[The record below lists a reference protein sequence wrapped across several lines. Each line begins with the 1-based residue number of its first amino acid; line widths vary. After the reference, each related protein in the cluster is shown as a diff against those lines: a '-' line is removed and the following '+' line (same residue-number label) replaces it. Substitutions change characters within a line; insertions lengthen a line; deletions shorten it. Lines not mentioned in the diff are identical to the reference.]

1 MAVMIPAVI
10 HSDVSSSA
18 EKRIFRLLR
27 DVPNTEDWI
36 VLHSL
41 GLAKHHTKR
50 RGEIDFL
57 VICSRGVFVLEVKGG
72 RVARNNGVWLT
83 RDRYGNNN
91 KLNES
96 PFEQA
101 ASAMFSLEKYIK
113 NNYELGDKLGKLIFG
128 YGVVLPNSPSFD
140 VEPDGDAQITYFL
153 EDTRQP
159 ITRYVGRIA
168 SFFEEQASGKRKRLT
183 HKDIDE
189 LVCYLRGDFDVV
201 LPLWEKIRE
210 IDDELLQLTKEQYQ
224 ILSVLDIK
232 PRVIVRGAAGTGKTL
247 IANKEATA
255 ASRRSKKVLFVCY
268 NRFLASRLNRNLVK
282 EHLYENIT
290 VCSLYQ
296 LMDELIRDSTYGDEF
311 AQKKQLSD
319 NDEIYS
325 VLYPEYASLAVM
337 ENDVISWDILIVDEG
352 QDFISEPVLDF
363 LDLCLVGGLE
373 SGNWRW
379 FMDDNNQAAVFG
391 HNDPASIERLESFGV
406 SHMLTIN
413 CRNTVQ
419 IQEETQMLSTP
430 RARAIARVEGLPVRY
445 VWFDSNSGQ
454 VSALTRQIERTN
466 KEGVSKSDVVILSAR
481 SISESAAAKIKSDN
495 VLPFEQINLT
505 DNKNIN
511 NIPYTTISAF
521 KGLEADIVI
530 LTDIEKLDGYWW
542 QAVLYVG
549 MTRARVELVVLLPEK
564 LRNIYNV
571 KVNNALALLDDD
583 EE

>member
-27 DVPNTEDWI
+27 DAPNTEDWV

-41 GLAKHHTKR
+41 GLAKHQTKR

-57 VICSRGVFVLEVKGG
+57 VICSRGIFVLEVKGG
-72 RVARNNGVWLT
+72 RVARNNGVWIT

-113 NNYELGDKLGKLIFG
+113 NNHELGEKLGKLIFG

-153 EDTRQP
+153 EDTRQS
-159 ITRYVGRIA
+159 IARYIGRIA
-168 SFFEEQASGKRKRLT
+168 LFSEEQTLGKRKRPT

-189 LVCYLRGDFDVV
+189 LVSYLRGDFDVV

-210 IDDELLQLTKEQYQ
+210 TDDELLQLTKEQYQ

-247 IANKEATA
+247 IANKEATTA
-255 ASRRSKKVLFVCY
+255 ASRRTNKVLFVCY
-268 NRFLASRLNRNLVK
+268 NRFLASKLNQNLVK
-282 EHLYENIT
+282 EQFYKNIT

-296 LMDELIRDSTYGDEF
+296 LMDELIRDSAYGEEF

-337 ENDVISWDILIVDEG
+337 DNDAISWDILIVDEG

-363 LDLCLVGGLE
+363 FDLCLVGGLE

-391 HNDPASIERLESFGV
+391 RNEPASIERLESFGV

-445 VWFDSNSGQ
+445 VWFGSNQ
-454 VSALTRQIERTN
+454 ISALMRQIDRIN

-481 SISESAAAKIKSDN
+481 SISESAAAKITSDN
-495 VLPFEQINLT
+495 VLPFEQISLT
-505 DNKNIN
+505 NNKNIN
-511 NIPYTTISAF
+511 HIPYTTISTF

-530 LTDIEKLDGYWW
+530 LTDIEKLDGDWW
-542 QAVLYVG
+542 RAVLYVG
-549 MTRARVELVVLLPEK
+549 MTRTRVELVVLLPEK
-564 LRNIYNV
+564 LRNIYNA
-571 KVNNALALLDDD
+571 KVNNALALLDD